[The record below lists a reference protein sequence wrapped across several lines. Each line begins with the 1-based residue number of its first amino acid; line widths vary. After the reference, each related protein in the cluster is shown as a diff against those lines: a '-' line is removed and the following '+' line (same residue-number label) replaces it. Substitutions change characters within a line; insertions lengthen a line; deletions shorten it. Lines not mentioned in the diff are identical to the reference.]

1 MALPTI
7 TFNKGQGGLG
17 RPLSGQDYVS
27 GLLFYTA
34 NGNLPSGWTTSSRV
48 KALYSVQDAINS
60 GILPAYNKNNQYAD
74 TNYADATAAQSTIVL
89 VRGATGDT
97 INLKVTTLQR
107 TVVNNIASISP
118 VVVNLGTYTQTSGD
132 STLAL
137 LGASVAAFINA
148 NTYTHG
154 FSATFATATLTL
166 NFPKSQGTYPNSGS
180 PVVSAVTGT
189 ITATITQP
197 SAATPGTQSL
207 QAIWYYHISEFFRIQ
222 PKGQLYVGFYA
233 VPSPY
238 LFTEITL
245 MQNYAQGII
254 RQIGIY
260 KDGAAFASADLTAI
274 NTEIVT
280 NNDNM
285 YQPLSALYAADLH
298 ATSDFSTLTNLNTLT
313 ANKVTAIVGQDGAGQ
328 GAFLYATYGK
338 SITCL
343 GAALGAVALA
353 NVAYDIGWVAN
364 FNMSNGTELDT
375 PALSN
380 GQIINNV
387 SQGYLTAIDNLRYVF
402 LLKYR
407 GNAGSYFNDSHT
419 ATIISSDYAY
429 IENNRVIDKADRG
442 IYASILPQLQGPLT
456 LNSDGT
462 LADTTIAYLTSLTA
476 VNLAQ
481 MVRDGELSDYGI
493 SIPTTQNVTSTGNL
507 VINVQLLGIGVS
519 RNIVVNIG
527 YVLAITGGQ

>member
-89 VRGATGDT
+89 VRGATGYT

-154 FSATFATATLTL
+154 FSAAFATATLTL
-166 NFPKSQGTYPNSGS
+166 YFPKSQGTYPNSGS
-180 PVVSAVTGT
+180 PVVATVTGA

-245 MQNYAQGII
+245 MQKLVKIPKMRI
-254 RQIGIY
+254 
-260 KDGAAFASADLTAI
+260 KDSGR
-274 NTEIVT
+274 VT
-280 NNDNM
+280 
-285 YQPLSALYAADLH
+285 
-298 ATSDFSTLTNLNTLT
+298 T
-313 ANKVTAIVGQDGAGQ
+313 
-328 GAFLYATYGK
+328 
-338 SITCL
+338 
-343 GAALGAVALA
+343 
-353 NVAYDIGWVAN
+353 
-364 FNMSNGTELDT
+364 
-375 PALSN
+375 
-380 GQIINNV
+380 
-387 SQGYLTAIDNLRYVF
+387 
-402 LLKYR
+402 
-407 GNAGSYFNDSHT
+407 
-419 ATIISSDYAY
+419 
-429 IENNRVIDKADRG
+429 
-442 IYASILPQLQGPLT
+442 
-456 LNSDGT
+456 
-462 LADTTIAYLTSLTA
+462 
-476 VNLAQ
+476 
-481 MVRDGELSDYGI
+481 
-493 SIPTTQNVTSTGNL
+493 
-507 VINVQLLGIGVS
+507 VINRRFPRPRPAHTVYRSLFDKLLPVRSFLPRGYAVPCHNGCSHSKLPGRS
-519 RNIVVNIG
+519 R
-527 YVLAITGGQ
+527 